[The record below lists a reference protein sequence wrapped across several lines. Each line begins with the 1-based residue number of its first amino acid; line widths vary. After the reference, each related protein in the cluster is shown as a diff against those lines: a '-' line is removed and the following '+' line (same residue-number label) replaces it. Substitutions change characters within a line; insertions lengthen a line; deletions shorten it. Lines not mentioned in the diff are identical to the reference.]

1 MSNAISGLRLQSVV
15 IAPNIDGIKPI
26 DFTNSILEMNYYEDI
41 LSPCITM
48 TIDIINT
55 HSIFNGI
62 QIRGGERVA
71 IEVET
76 ASGPFVLNGEK
87 VLYVNKVSGLNAE
100 GTNEKFTLHL
110 VSREALSNETSR
122 CMKKYQKQTIDNH
135 VKDIL
140 KNTLITNKIGII
152 EPTSNSYTF
161 IGNNK
166 KPFHTLIWLGP
177 KSVSQSTKVSNTSG
191 NGQSGQAKGTAG
203 FLFYE
208 NYDGFNFRSID
219 NLVANTQL
227 GTGNKKAKYTYH
239 QPQKVIEHNNSKN
252 NFNMLNYNYEKN
264 IDTLKALRVGMYKNI
279 TYFYDTYGQSVH
291 TYTYTLKE
299 EMKKSTK
306 LGGQENIPIPKGFEE
321 SISRIVSR
329 TSDHGILSN
338 TLQIEDSGRDNADVA
353 KSYSRYNLLFSQAVN
368 INIPMNLNLKAGD
381 IIEAIFP
388 RIEEAN
394 SGEADPEQSGNYL
407 IKELCHHFDPRGG
420 HMLTSAKLIR
430 DSYGLYGPNQ

>member
-1 MSNAISGLRLQSVV
+1 MSNAISGLRYQSVT
-15 IAPNIDGIKPI
+15 IAPNVDGIKPI
-26 DFTNSILEMNYYEDI
+26 DLTDSILEMNYYEDI

-48 TIDIINT
+48 TIDIINAN
-55 HSIFNGI
+55 SIFNGI

-87 VLYVNKVSGLNAE
+87 VLYVNKVSDLNAE

-135 VKDIL
+135 IKDIL

-388 RIEEAN
+388 RIEEAT

>member
-15 IAPNIDGIKPI
+15 IAPNVDGIKPI
-26 DFTNSILEMNYYEDI
+26 DLTDSILEMNYYEDI

-48 TIDIINT
+48 TIDIINAN
-55 HSIFNGI
+55 SIFNGI

-87 VLYVNKVSGLNAE
+87 VLYVNKVSDLNAE

-279 TYFYDTYGQSVH
+279 TYFYDTYKQSVN

-388 RIEEAN
+388 RIEAAT